1 MSTATQGHTQQL
13 PQNSPRFGPLGG
25 GALEPKLRTRFPVLK
40 PLRPRKVRK
49 SSPGSLSEKQVQC
62 QKLRVQKTEA
72 GNCTN
77 VTLKACWKLGVQQQ
91 SVRCTSQGVC
101 KQLSRST

>member
-1 MSTATQGHTQQL
+1 MQRRKGTLSSCLKTAPALDHSEVVPSSQSFAQG
-13 PQNSPRFGPLGG
+13 
-25 GALEPKLRTRFPVLK
+25 FPVLK